1 LDSCAAPPEWYA
13 DLDKPLGAPLGPRK
27 LVAPYVWVR
36 KFEHASVRLDLN
48 TPNASAVTFS
58 TATKLI

>member
-1 LDSCAAPPEWYA
+1 
-13 DLDKPLGAPLGPRK
+13 
-27 LVAPYVWVR
+27 VWVR

-58 TATKLI
+58 TAKSNYL